1 MKIAAQERALQDY
14 AQQVQQTGQTA
25 DEEQM
30 LKMEQAVAQFIA
42 EGMQQV
48 KNLSGQLSGEGQQD
62 PLIKLKES
70 ELQIKAQAE
79 QNDAQLD
86 AQKLNLDAQGLQA
99 RKDQFAK
106 RLSSQESQ
114 TAARIQSAMDREIL
128 KQRSR

>member
-1 MKIAAQERALQDY
+1 
-14 AQQVQQTGQTA
+14 
-25 DEEQM
+25 M

-79 QNDAQLD
+79 Q
-86 AQKLNLDAQGLQA
+86 
-99 RKDQFAK
+99 K
-106 RLSSQESQ
+106 RRTIGCTE
-114 TAARIQSAMDREIL
+114 A
-128 KQRSR
+128 